1 MNAMNILLFKIT
13 TLCYLA
19 ATCGYLVHVA
29 SGRSA
34 AEKTGRWLM
43 RGAFVLHCVTLAL
56 RFVEAGY
63 TPVANLH
70 ESLSFFAWCM
80 TGTFLLF
87 DLRYGLAVLGAFLSP
102 LALLLMVIGSSM
114 PQQVTELSPMLDS
127 WWFPIHVGLAFLGN
141 AVFAIAFIAGAMY
154 LLQERMLKSKRLS
167 ALFFRLPSL
176 DTLDGLNYRCLTW
189 GFPLMTM
196 GIISGA
202 AWAHSAWGSYWRW
215 DPKETWAL
223 ISWFVYAALLHG
235 RLAIGWRGRRAA
247 ILAIVGFLCLLFTF
261 LGVNLL
267 LSGMH
272 SYESLSGR

>member
-1 MNAMNILLFKIT
+1 
-13 TLCYLA
+13 
-19 ATCGYLVHVA
+19 
-29 SGRSA
+29 
-34 AEKTGRWLM
+34 
-43 RGAFVLHCVTLAL
+43 
-56 RFVEAGY
+56 
-63 TPVANLH
+63 
-70 ESLSFFAWCM
+70 
-80 TGTFLLF
+80 
-87 DLRYGLAVLGAFLSP
+87 
-102 LALLLMVIGSSM
+102 
-114 PQQVTELSPMLDS
+114 VTELSPMLDS

-141 AVFAIAFIAGAMY
+141 AVFAVAFIAGVMY
-154 LLQERMLKSKRLS
+154 LLQERMLKNKRLS

-176 DTLDGLNYRCLTW
+176 DTLDSLNYRCLTW

-202 AWAHSAWGSYWRW
+202 VWAHSAWGSYWRW

-247 ILAIVGFLCLLFTF
+247 LLAIIGFLCLLFTF

-267 LSGMH
+267 LSGLH

>member
-1 MNAMNILLFKIT
+1 MSNLLFKIT
-13 TLCYLA
+13 LLCYLVA
-19 ATCGYLVHVA
+19 SSGYLVHIA
-29 SGRSA
+29 SGRGT
-34 AEKTGRWLM
+34 AEKIGRWLL
-43 RGAFVLHCVTLAL
+43 RGGFVLHCLTLGW
-56 RFVEAGY
+56 RFFEAGY
-63 TPVANLH
+63 TPVTNLH
-70 ESLSFFAWCM
+70 ESLSFFAWCI
-80 TGTFLLF
+80 TGIFLLF

-102 LALLLMVIGSSM
+102 LALLLMLIGNAV
-114 PQQVTELSPMLDS
+114 PRHLAQPSPMLDS
-127 WWFPIHVGLAFLGN
+127 WWFPIHVSLAFLGN
-141 AVFAIAFIAGAMY
+141 AVFAVAFIAGLMY

-176 DTLDGLNYRCLTW
+176 DTLDTLNYRCLTW

-202 AWAHSAWGSYWRW
+202 AWAHSTWGSYWRW

-247 ILAIVGFLCLLFTF
+247 LLAIIGFLCLLFTF

-267 LSGMH
+267 LSGLH
-272 SYESLSGR
+272 SFEALSGR

>member
-1 MNAMNILLFKIT
+1 MSHLLFKIT
-13 TLCYLA
+13 LLFYLA
-19 ATCGYLVHVA
+19 ASCGYLLYIA
-29 SGRSA
+29 SGCCTT
-34 AEKTGRWLM
+34 EKIGRWLI
-43 RGAFVLHCVTLAL
+43 RVGFALHCATLAL
-56 RFVEAGY
+56 RFFEMGH

-70 ESLSFFAWCM
+70 ESLSFFAWCI
-80 TGTFLLF
+80 TGIFLLF

-102 LALLLMVIGSSM
+102 LALLLMVIGNAV
-114 PQQVTELSPMLDS
+114 PRHLAQPSPMLDS
-127 WWFPIHVGLAFLGN
+127 WWFPVHVSLAFLGN
-141 AVFAIAFIAGAMY
+141 AVFAVAFIAGVMY

-176 DTLDGLNYRCLTW
+176 DTLDTLNYRCLTW

-202 AWAHSAWGSYWRW
+202 VWAHSTWGSYWRW

-247 ILAIVGFLCLLFTF
+247 LLAIIGFLCLLFTF

-267 LSGMH
+267 LSGLH
-272 SYESLSGR
+272 SFEALSGR